1 VNRRS
6 AFVVPAFVFVL
17 SLTLWATLPRGGG
30 DKRITGTV
38 LEAKATYC
46 EPKKADGCT
55 GELKLG
61 RAGDG
66 ELSIK
71 VPLGTPISS
80 GCETLSLG
88 ELPGRR
94 VVVTEANDARGPI
107 ALAISTLAGT
117 CG

>member
-1 VNRRS
+1 LSRS

-17 SLTLWATLPRGGG
+17 SVTLWTALPRSG
-30 DKRITGTV
+30 DERRVAGKVIDAR
-38 LEAKATYC
+38 ATYC

-55 GELKLG
+55 GEVTLG
-61 RAGDG
+61 RANG
-66 ELSIK
+66 ESVKIK

-80 GCETLSLG
+80 GCEVLSLG
-88 ELPGRR
+88 ELPGRH
-94 VVVTEANDARGPI
+94 VVVTETNDRGGPI